1 MRPLRSALYQGRVR
15 HTRLQPF
22 HHDFEYRVF
31 YGLFDIDELDY
42 LDRGLR
48 LFSVG
53 RRNLASFYPQDHG
66 PVDGSSLRAWAEDV
80 LAEAGVDI
88 DGGRIELLAFPRILG
103 YAFNPLSVWYCYGSE
118 GDLKGVLHEVR
129 NTFGDRHVYVVPV
142 NDETAYRHS
151 FAKAMHVS
159 PFNPMEQTY
168 HFTVNRPGKRLQ
180 VAIEQTDESGKVFRA
195 GMRLSRIPLTDRNLL
210 RVFFTHPLVTMKVIA
225 GIHWQ
230 ALRLWLKGATYRKR
244 PRPPADSITIVDPS
258 MVG

>member
-15 HTRLQPF
+15 HTRLQPV
-22 HHDFEYRVF
+22 HHDFEYRVY

-42 LDRGLR
+42 LDRALK
-48 LFSVG
+48 LLSIG

-66 PVDGSSLRAWAEDV
+66 AADGSSLRAWAEV
-80 LAEAGVDI
+80 VIAEAGVDI

-103 YAFNPLSVWYCYGSE
+103 YAFNPLSVWYCYGSD

-129 NTFGDRHVYVVPV
+129 NTFGDRHVYVVPISGQKP
-142 NDETAYRHS
+142 YRHS
-151 FAKAMHVS
+151 FVKEMYVS

-168 HFTVNRPGKRLQ
+168 HFVVSPPGKRLQ
-180 VAIEQTDESGKVFRA
+180 VAIEQTDQDGKVFRA
-195 GMRLSRIPLTDRNLL
+195 GMRLSRIPLTDQNLL
-210 RVFFTHPLVTMKVIA
+210 KVFFTHPLVTLKVIG

-244 PRPPADSITIVDPS
+244 PQPPVDSITIVDS
-258 MVG
+258 SVVG